1 MPALR
6 KKRPRKKSPA
16 VVYFRSAKNEKGHR
30 QICVYVECELGGAVV
45 GPIWGHTDGA
55 IKKALATLTQ
65 ECDCPAKFHAA
76 QEYHGKRVRRLT
88 RRES

>member
-6 KKRPRKKSPA
+6 KKRPRKKAPA
-16 VVYFRSAKNEKGHR
+16 VIYFRSARNEKEHR
-30 QICVYVECELGGAVV
+30 QTCVYAECDMGGTVV
-45 GPIWGHTDGA
+45 GPFWGHTDST

-65 ECDCPAKFHAA
+65 ECDCPAKFHSA
-76 QEYHGKRVRRLT
+76 QEYRGKRIHKHA